1 MKCLVVTK
9 GNMFFLA
16 KKEIFSFEDSVQIG
30 VELGKKS
37 LDIWTALQKCLA
49 AVGTCREKTVSS
61 LPSMWKVE
69 VTRKLLA
76 LFWLVISPEL
86 GIIKTNPLQQLPWES
101 YWWSLSQQCLSPWYI
116 CNGLARSSHQA
127 HLAQR
132 QLDWKRNLWQPGDM
146 LRLLRLLEV
155 KFLSFLS

>member
-1 MKCLVVTK
+1 MFSSHK
-9 GNMFFLA
+9 GEYVF
-16 KKEIFSFEDSVQIG
+16 
-30 VELGKKS
+30 LGKKGNIFFWGFCS
-37 LDIWTALQKCLA
+37 NWCRTWKKNLDIWTALQKCLA

-127 HLAQR
+127 HLAQQ

>member
-1 MKCLVVTK
+1 MFSSHKGEYVFSWHKGGISFWWFCSGCCKTLRFLV
-9 GNMFFLA
+9 
-16 KKEIFSFEDSVQIG
+16 S
-30 VELGKKS
+30 
-37 LDIWTALQKCLA
+37 WTALQKCLA
-49 AVGTCREKTVSS
+49 AVGMCREKAVSL
-61 LPSMWKVE
+61 LPSTQKVE
-69 VTRKLLA
+69 VKQKLLT
-76 LFWLVISPEL
+76 LFWLVISLEL
-86 GIIKTNPLQQLPWES
+86 EIIKTNPPQQLPWES